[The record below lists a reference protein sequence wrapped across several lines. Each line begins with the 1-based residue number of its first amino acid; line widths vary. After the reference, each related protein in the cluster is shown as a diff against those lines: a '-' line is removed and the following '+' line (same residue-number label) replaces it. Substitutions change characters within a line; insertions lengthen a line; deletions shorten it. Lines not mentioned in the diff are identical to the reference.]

1 MVTALNNKLFNS
13 PKILWEEK
21 ATAFL
26 VANALPKIS
35 GAWKLM
41 LLGDGSPTRH
51 LQLLTNYETKIR
63 LISMQIDPLFK
74 KEGPREIDQLKEPL
88 IRRQVWIRNQN
99 QNLAWAESWW
109 NSEQVSQNLK
119 SKEEPI
125 WKNLT
130 QDRSELFREVDSIS
144 IVNSNWLEEEFCF
157 EGPFWSRNYRF
168 FRNKK
173 PLTIIR
179 EVFNPLLETWL
190 GPSGIQNFSNLYSSS
205 SRPRNTSSII

>member
-1 MVTALNNKLFNS
+1 LVTALNNKLFNS

-51 LQLLTNYETKIR
+51 LQLLTNHETKIR

-99 QNLAWAESWW
+99 KNLAWAESWW

-157 EGPFWSRNYRF
+157 KGPFWSRNYRF

>member
-51 LQLLTNYETKIR
+51 LQLLTNHETKIR

-99 QNLAWAESWW
+99 KNLAWAESWW

-119 SKEEPI
+119 AKEEPI

-130 QDRSELFREVDSIS
+130 QDRSELFREVDNIS